1 MISIVLVEPENQG
14 NIGAIAR
21 LIANFEFEKL
31 ILINPKCKIEEEAY
45 NRAKHAQKILKKA
58 KISDFSKLKKFDYL
72 IGTTAKLGSDYNIP
86 RCPVT
91 PEQLAEKIS
100 KLEKKTKIA
109 ILFGREGTGLTNEEL
124 KMCDFTV
131 TIPGS
136 KNYPTLNLSHAV
148 GIILYEL
155 FKKLSGDKRTEHI
168 KSVSK
173 REKDQI
179 EKMFIEVL
187 DKMTFSTPEKKETQ
201 KIVWKKI
208 FGKSFLTKREAFAV
222 MGFLKKLVKK

>member
-136 KNYPTLNLSHAV
+136 ENYPTLNLSHAV

-155 FKKLSGDKRTEHI
+155 FKKLSGDKRTVHI

>member
-136 KNYPTLNLSHAV
+136 ENYPTLNLSHAV